1 MGVRLED
8 KVLVVRD
15 QAAILERGLA
25 LILFVAFAA
34 VAAMLMM
41 SPPTEAPGWALGLF
55 GVVGPLAAAF
65 AVWWT
70 FARAET
76 VETRVDP
83 QTEEIIIRRRTAM
96 REVLGKLAFDDIG
109 AVEVERRGSGED
121 EMHYVVLA
129 LRNGR
134 RIEVDKGNSET
145 GIAVVRNSLARSIG
159 V

>member
-1 MGVRLED
+1 MAARMEG

-15 QAAILERGLA
+15 RAAILERGLS
-25 LILFVAFAA
+25 LVLFIAFAGIA
-34 VAAMLMM
+34 VMLAV
-41 SPPTEAPGWALGLF
+41 SQPAEAPGWALGLF
-55 GVVGPLAAAF
+55 GVVGPLAAAV

-70 FARAET
+70 CARAET

-83 QTEEIIIRRRTAM
+83 NVEEVIIRRRTLV
-96 REVLGKLAFDDIG
+96 REVLGKLAFDDIA

-121 EMHYVVLA
+121 EMHYVMLT

-134 RIEVDKGNSET
+134 RLEVDKGNSPT
-145 GIAVVRNSLARSIG
+145 GIAAVRNTLARSIG